1 MGQNF
6 GKTLKR
12 WNVAFASCAV
22 MALTVSCG
30 SKSTTTSAEVN
41 AAEQWYDITG
51 QWNIENIV
59 FNDSTYVRP
68 AEEDPEAQQYITFE
82 DKNYHIHTNCNTIFG
97 EYSLKG
103 DSITIGSGGMTRMLC
118 ENMATEEALT
128 KILPNI
134 VTIDV
139 ENDSIVR
146 LNSRN
151 TSEYIVLRKAT
162 EQDNSV
168 ED

>member
-1 MGQNF
+1 
-6 GKTLKR
+6 
-12 WNVAFASCAV
+12 

-30 SKSTTTSAEVN
+30 SSNPKTSAEVN
-41 AAEQWYDITG
+41 LTG
-51 QWNIENIV
+51 QWYIENIV
-59 FNDSTYVRP
+59 FNDSTCVRP
-68 AEEDPEAQQYITFE
+68 TEEDPEALQYITFE

-134 VTIDV
+134 ATVDV

-162 EQDNSV
+162 EQENSV
-168 ED
+168 EE

>member
-1 MGQNF
+1 MKLF
-6 GKTLKR
+6 GKTLRR
-12 WNVAFASCAV
+12 WEVAFASCAV

-30 SKSTTTSAEVN
+30 SSKQKASAE
-41 AAEQWYDITG
+41 ISLTG
-51 QWNIENIV
+51 QWYIENIV

-68 AEEDPEAQQYITFE
+68 AEEDPEVQQYITFE
-82 DKNYHIHTNCNTIFG
+82 DKNYHIYTNCNTIFG

-134 VTIDV
+134 ATVDV

-151 TSEYIVLRKAT
+151 TSEYIVLRKAA
-162 EQDNSV
+162 EQDNST
-168 ED
+168 EE